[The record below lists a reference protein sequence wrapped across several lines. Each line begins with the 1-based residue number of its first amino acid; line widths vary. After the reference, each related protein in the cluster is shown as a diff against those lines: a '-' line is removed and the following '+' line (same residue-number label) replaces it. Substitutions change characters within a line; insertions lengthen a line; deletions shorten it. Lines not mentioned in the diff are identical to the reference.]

1 MNSTPFIVFICSMAL
16 IFFSLAL
23 FLQLATQA
31 ISKFWTYLA
40 WASLTTSLPILF
52 IHFSIARSI
61 PIWLMS
67 ISLTGTLNVYL
78 GNQLPKLHLKLTATA
93 GVLSIVALMTTAGVH
108 WL

>member
-1 MNSTPFIVFICSMAL
+1 MAL

-23 FLQLATQA
+23 FLQLATQT
-31 ISKFWTYLA
+31 ISKFWTWLA

-67 ISLTGTLNVYL
+67 ISLTGTFNLYL
-78 GNQLPKLHLKLTATA
+78 GNQLSQLHLKFTAMA
-93 GVLSIVALMTTAGVH
+93 GVFSIASLATIVGVH